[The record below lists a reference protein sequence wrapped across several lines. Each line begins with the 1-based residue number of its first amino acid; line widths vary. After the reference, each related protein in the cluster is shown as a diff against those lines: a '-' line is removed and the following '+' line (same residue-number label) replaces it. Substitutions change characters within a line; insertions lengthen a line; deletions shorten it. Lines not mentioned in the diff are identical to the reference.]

1 MAGLT
6 VGVLGIGG
14 VGVAAASAIVTR
26 GLAGRVTLYAR
37 NGDAAPRTG
46 ARLHARAAAPVEHRG
61 ARLRSRR
68 DRTEDIMVITAGHHT
83 TPGESRLDVLQKNIE
98 VMADIATTLEATEL
112 PKIVIVV
119 TNPLDV
125 LTEYL
130 TRRWKGQPV
139 SVMGSGT
146 ALETLRL
153 TDAIARRV
161 RGPPA
166 AACAWVV
173 GEHGDSCVVLLGS
186 AVVGTLPLLEFAAQ
200 RDVPLS
206 PDRLTEIE
214 QEVRDA
220 AYRVRALKGS
230 TAQGIGLTVSGL
242 VHALAHEVG
251 ALIPVSVR
259 VDDRVCASL
268 PCVLGPD
275 GPSAPL
281 LPQMTES
288 EQHRVGALARR
299 AHRGERVVADLSYV
313 SPSRSRRAAIAA
325 PISSDA
331 VAAGDGTLSTCTARP
346 TVWIAKSS
354 TSSPSGPIASA
365 RTPRGAR
372 LPGRRARAPAP
383 ACRATAA
390 NRRRL
395 SERVISSTP
404 KRQCRNANRRKPRN
418 AKVSRRWR
426 RSMRRH
432 S

>member
-1 MAGLT
+1 MAGLS

-14 VGVAAASAIVTR
+14 VGVAAASALVTR
-26 GLAGRVTLYAR
+26 GLAGRVTVYAR
-37 NGDAAPRTG
+37 NGDAARG
-46 ARLHARAAAPVEHRG
+46 LALDFMHARPLLSSITVRG
-61 ARLRSRR
+61 LGLDEIER
-68 DRTEDIMVITAGHHT
+68 EDIMVITAGHHT
-83 TPGESRLDVLQKNIE
+83 TPGESRLDVLHKNVE
-98 VMADIATTLEATEL
+98 VMDDIATALEATEL

-153 TDAIARRV
+153 TDAVARECGVHPRSV
-161 RGPPA
+161 H
-166 AACAWVV
+166 AWVV

-206 PDRLTEIE
+206 PDRLVEIE

-220 AYRVRALKGS
+220 AYRVRD
-230 TAQGIGLTVSGL
+230 IEGLDRAG
-242 VHALAHEVG
+242 HRPDGERAGARPRARGGRAHTRVG
-251 ALIPVSVR
+251 AGRRSRVREPPVRAGSR
-259 VDDRVCASL
+259 RPERAAAPADDRVGA
-268 PCVLGPD
+268 
-275 GPSAPL
+275 
-281 LPQMTES
+281 T
-288 EQHRVGALARR
+288 RVGAFARS
-299 AHRGERVVADLSYV
+299 ADRGKRVVADLTYDN
-313 SPSRSRRAAIAA
+313 SPRSRRAAIAA

-331 VAAGDGTLSTCTARP
+331 VAAGDGAFSTCTARP

-354 TSSPSGPIASA
+354 TSSPSGPIAWA
-365 RTPRGAR
+365 RTPEGAGAR
-372 LPGRRARAPAP
+372 SARSSSGTRRLAA
-383 ACRATAA
+383 AA

-395 SERVISSTP
+395 SERAISSKP

-418 AKVSRRWR
+418 ANVSRRCR